1 MSRGSHNIQYPLY
14 VPLEIDLVSGMA
26 LNLWTLHARCTV
38 LTQFVPMLVRC
49 CQNRMTGC
57 PRSRPVPLV
66 PHFTPPSSTAAI
78 APPSRPGNVQPNSL
92 DLSLLQRRRIPKDQF
107 ASSAAM
113 LPCRVRSSTSLLLSH
128 DFTKLWTSTKK
139 RVRMSTLPDY
149 FEFTFT
155 FDI

>member
-1 MSRGSHNIQYPLY
+1 MTIHTSA
-14 VPLEIDLVSGMA
+14 DLTCEMHCTYTVCPY
-26 LNLWTLHARCTV
+26 AR
-38 LTQFVPMLVRC
+38 QRC

-78 APPSRPGNVQPNSL
+78 PPPSRPGNVQPNSL